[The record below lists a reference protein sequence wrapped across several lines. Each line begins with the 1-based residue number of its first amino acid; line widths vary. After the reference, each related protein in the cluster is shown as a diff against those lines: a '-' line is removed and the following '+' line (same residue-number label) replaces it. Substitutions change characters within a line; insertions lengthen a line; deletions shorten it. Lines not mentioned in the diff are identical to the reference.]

1 MLKRLQEKQNDLFT
15 DLIKFYSAS
24 KSHDGSKKGKE
35 KGSRKKKNQKN
46 STQLPEKETVNRQVK
61 TRLQWPTRSSY
72 HTMYL
77 SDFPTCK
84 TERNQPFMKR
94 LSADFYKEMTSLEL
108 G

>member
-1 MLKRLQEKQNDLFT
+1 MVARREKKRGQ
-15 DLIKFYSAS
+15 
-24 KSHDGSKKGKE
+24 G
-35 KGSRKKKNQKN
+35 RKKKQKN

-72 HTMYL
+72 HTIYL